1 MAILEDNDKE
11 DRTRRY
17 FGDFYERLSRHSVL
31 VIGAGAVGTE
41 VIKNL
46 IMLGIKS
53 LHLVD
58 FDKVSLSNL
67 NRCIFFQPQDHENV
81 YKVDAISRE
90 IRKSW
95 PSVDIKTYPVSIQD
109 APEDVWNVPLVVL
122 AVDNSEARYYTNLRL
137 LSENKETFLI
147 NGAMGRTFLEA
158 EVLLPEQTAC
168 LLCTWSKEYIHA
180 LFHKMVKE
188 NCDQFFQKTSE
199 RFPAISVLNSILGG
213 IMAGEAA
220 KILVG
225 LSRWK
230 KEKKWEDDHIPF
242 LGQRLRYDIS
252 KQEFSLAKIT
262 INPECVEIFC
272 HQKTKKSSF

>member
-1 MAILEDNDKE
+1 METLQDNDIE

-17 FGDFYERLSRHSVL
+17 FGDFYKILASHSVL

-46 IMLGIKS
+46 VMLGIKS

-67 NRCIFFQPQDHENV
+67 NRCIFFKPEDHEKV
-81 YKVDAISRE
+81 YKVDAIARE
-90 IRKSW
+90 LRHSW
-95 PSVDIKTYPVSIQD
+95 PSLDLKTYPVSIQE
-109 APEDVWNVPLVVL
+109 APEEVWNVPLVIL
-122 AVDNSEARYYTNLRL
+122 AVDNNEARYYTNLRL
-137 LSENKETFLI
+137 LSQETFLI
-147 NGAMGRTFLEA
+147 NGAMGRTFIEA
-158 EVLLPEQTAC
+158 EVLLPGETAC
-168 LLCTWSKEYIHA
+168 LLCTWSQEYIHA

-188 NCDQFFQKTSE
+188 NCDQFFQKSSE

-220 KILVG
+220 KILIG

-230 KEKKWEDDHIPF
+230 AEKKWEEDHVPF
-242 LGQRLRYDIS
+242 LGNRLRYDLS
-252 KQEFSLAKIT
+252 SQEFSMGKLTK
-262 INPECVEIFC
+262 NPHCVEIFC
-272 HQKTKKSSF
+272 RLKCRSKNS